1 MPEMVDRR
9 PGPAWELL
17 HFLRTSRCYA
27 ALIFFPALVV
37 GTCLHM
43 LNHLLAAYLLV
54 IFPVWNLW
62 RSMRLKNG
70 KPPRSLLR
78 QYCSMSAHSLALLGV
93 LWAGSSQAGYT
104 LGQLGFDMPLS
115 SAGAW
120 GLACAVLLLCSL
132 WAIGSVIERR
142 KTPQAR
148 AEDERKMLASSS
160 IWPRNL
166 AEAFA
171 FAASMLIVTG
181 GWEVLYRGFL
191 LLVLTPV
198 IGLPLAIAASAL
210 AYGIG
215 HGYANPKQLIGSII
229 SAFFF
234 TIAYAWTQSL
244 WWLIL
249 IHVFIPLSTIPAV
262 MRAQRRQPAPQPAIT
277 SVIGS

>member
-1 MPEMVDRR
+1 MVDRR
-9 PGPAWELL
+9 SGPAWEFL

-37 GTCLHM
+37 GACLHM

-54 IFPVWNLW
+54 IFPAWNLW
-62 RSMRLKNG
+62 RSLRPKRS

-78 QYCSMSAHSLALLGV
+78 QYWTMSWHSLALLGV
-93 LWAGSSQAGYT
+93 LWAGASQAGYT
-104 LGQLGFDMPLS
+104 LNQLGFDMPLS

-120 GLACAVLLLCSL
+120 GLGCAVLLLCGL
-132 WAIGSVIERR
+132 WAIGSMIERR

-148 AEDERKMLASSS
+148 AEDERKMLASSP

-198 IGLPLAIAASAL
+198 IGLPLSIAASAL

-215 HGYANPKQLIGSII
+215 HGYVNPKQLAGSII

-262 MRAQRRQPAPQPAIT
+262 MRAQRRQPAPQSTIT

>member
-1 MPEMVDRR
+1 
-9 PGPAWELL
+9 
-17 HFLRTSRCYA
+17 
-27 ALIFFPALVV
+27 
-37 GTCLHM
+37 M
-43 LNHLLAAYLLV
+43 LNHLLAAYLLI
-54 IFPVWNLW
+54 IFPAWNLW
-62 RSMRLKNG
+62 RSLRHKRG

-78 QYCSMSAHSLALLGV
+78 QYCSMSAHSLALLSV

-104 LGQLGFDMPLS
+104 LDHLGFDIPLS
-115 SAGAW
+115 IAGAW
-120 GLACAVLLLCSL
+120 GLGCAVLLMCSL

-148 AEDERKMLASSS
+148 AEDERKMLATSS

-171 FAASMLIVTG
+171 FAMSMLTVTG
-181 GWEVLYRGFL
+181 GWEALYRGFL
-191 LLVLTPV
+191 LLLLTPV
-198 IGLPLAIAASAL
+198 IGLPLAIAACAL

-262 MRAQRRQPAPQPAIT
+262 MRAQRRQPAPQPALQPASQPASQPAIT

>member
-1 MPEMVDRR
+1 
-9 PGPAWELL
+9 
-17 HFLRTSRCYA
+17 
-27 ALIFFPALVV
+27 
-37 GTCLHM
+37 M
-43 LNHLLAAYLLV
+43 LNHLLAAYLLI
-54 IFPVWNLW
+54 IFPAWNLW
-62 RSMRLKNG
+62 RSLRPKRS

-104 LGQLGFDMPLS
+104 LDQLGFDMPLS

-120 GLACAVLLLCSL
+120 GLGGALLLLCGL

-148 AEDERKMLASSS
+148 EEDERKMLASSS

-171 FAASMLIVTG
+171 FTASMLIVTG

-215 HGYANPKQLIGSII
+215 HGYANPKQLAGSII

-262 MRAQRRQPAPQPAIT
+262 MRAQCRQPAPQPAIT
-277 SVIGS
+277 SVITS

>member
-1 MPEMVDRR
+1 
-9 PGPAWELL
+9 
-17 HFLRTSRCYA
+17 
-27 ALIFFPALVV
+27 
-37 GTCLHM
+37 M
-43 LNHLLAAYLLV
+43 LNHLLAAYLLI
-54 IFPVWNLW
+54 IFPAWNLW
-62 RSMRLKNG
+62 RSVRPASD
-70 KPPRSLLR
+70 KPPRSLMR
-78 QYCSMSAHSLALLGV
+78 RYWTMSCHSLVLLGL
-93 LWAGSSQAGYT
+93 LWAGASQAGYT
-104 LGQLGFDMPLS
+104 SGQLGFDMPLS

-120 GLACAVLLLCSL
+120 GLGCAVLLLAGL

-148 AEDERKMLASSS
+148 AEDERRMLASSS

-171 FAASMLIVTG
+171 FAVSMLIVTG

-198 IGLPLAIAASAL
+198 TGLPLAITASAL

-215 HGYANPKQLIGSII
+215 HGYKNPKQLAGSIV
-229 SAFFF
+229 SAFLF
-234 TIAYAWTQSL
+234 TIAFAWTQSL

-249 IHVFIPLSTIPAV
+249 LHVFIPLSTIPAV

>member
-1 MPEMVDRR
+1 
-9 PGPAWELL
+9 LL

-37 GTCLHM
+37 GACLHM

-54 IFPVWNLW
+54 IFPAWNLW
-62 RSMRLKNG
+62 RSLRPKCG
-70 KPPRSLLR
+70 KPPRSLMR

-104 LGQLGFDMPLS
+104 LDQLGFDMPLS

-120 GLACAVLLLCSL
+120 GLGCAVLLLCGL
-132 WAIGSVIERR
+132 WAIGSVIERG

-171 FAASMLIVTG
+171 FSASMLIVTG

-215 HGYANPKQLIGSII
+215 HGYENPKQLIGSII

-249 IHVFIPLSTIPAV
+249 IHVSIPLSTIPAV
-262 MRAQRRQPAPQPAIT
+262 MRAQRRQPAPQPAIR
-277 SVIGS
+277 SVIGR

>member
-1 MPEMVDRR
+1 M
-9 PGPAWELL
+9 
-17 HFLRTSRCYA
+17 
-27 ALIFFPALVV
+27 LI
-37 GTCLHM
+37 
-43 LNHLLAAYLLV
+43 HLLAAYLLV

-62 RSMRLKNG
+62 RSLRPKSG

-104 LGQLGFDMPLS
+104 LNQLGFDMPLS

-120 GLACAVLLLCSL
+120 GLGCAVLLLGGL
-132 WAIGSVIERR
+132 WAVGSVIERR
-142 KTPQAR
+142 KTAQAR
-148 AEDERKMLASSS
+148 EEDERKMLASSS
-160 IWPRNL
+160 LWPRNL
-166 AEAFA
+166 AEALA
-171 FAASMLIVTG
+171 FAASTLILTG
-181 GWEVLYRGFL
+181 GWEALYRGFL
-191 LLVLTPV
+191 LLLLTPV
-198 IGLPLAIAASAL
+198 IGLPLAIVASAL

-215 HGYANPKQLIGSII
+215 HGYANPKQSIGSIV

-262 MRAQRRQPAPQPAIT
+262 MRAQRRQPAPPPPIT
-277 SVIGS
+277 SVIRS